1 MTPKEFYYIRDGQK
15 LGPVTKREL
24 QMAAC
29 KKEVTAD
36 TLYTYQR
43 ARKWYPLSRLIGDAS
58 KLDPKIIEDTW
69 PRYFISS
76 GNEVV
81 GPYSYTDL
89 YFMIK
94 DLRVNH
100 QTLYKTENSTDW
112 KPLSK
117 LPVPHIPKFVPEN
130 PPRETEWI
138 EASKREWSVN
148 GINFFAKI
156 GIGGPGRT
164 EEGYCLLKVHGPLSG
179 YKGNLYLSMAPNKSL
194 IQQMLSDGSI
204 QLDTPCAKENSSEW
218 LTVKDFL

>member
-1 MTPKEFYYIRDGQK
+1 MTPKDFYYIRDNK
-15 LGPVTKREL
+15 TLGPVGKQEL
-24 QMAAC
+24 QMAAYRG
-29 KKEVTAD
+29 EINSD
-36 TLYTYQR
+36 TLYTYNH

-69 PRYFISS
+69 PRYFVSS

-81 GPYSYTDL
+81 GPYSYSDL
-89 YFMIK
+89 YLMVK
-94 DLRVNH
+94 DRRVNH
-100 QTLYKTENSTDW
+100 QTLYKIENCPDW

-117 LPVPHIPKFVPEN
+117 LPVPHIPKFVPET
-130 PPRETEWI
+130 PPRKTEWI

-148 GINFFAKI
+148 GMNFSAKI
-156 GIGGPGRT
+156 GLGSGRT

-179 YKGNLYLSMAPNKSL
+179 YKGNLYLSMASNKAL

-204 QLDTPCAKENSSEW
+204 QLDTPCAKENGSEW